1 MTDQLLLPGAPNVY
15 VLDAN
20 VFMTAHHDYYAPDL
34 CPGFWKC
41 LEHYSQEGRLLSIDR
56 VRSEILSPDKLV
68 EWVKQAPSKLF
79 RSSAQ
84 REVVD
89 AFSEM
94 QMWVQGN
101 EQFLPPAKDEFA
113 QVADGWL
120 AAYAKVHRA
129 TVVTQEVFDPN
140 VRKRVPLPNVC
151 KQFNVNYR
159 DTFETLR
166 DLGVRFAWS
175 RS

>member
-1 MTDQLLLPGAPNVY
+1 MTAQLLFPNAPDVY

-34 CPGFWKC
+34 CPGFWEC
-41 LEHYSQEGRLLSIDR
+41 LEHYSHEGRLSSIDR
-56 VRSEILSPDKLV
+56 VRDEILSPDKLAD
-68 EWVKQAPSKLF
+68 WVKQAPNNLF

-84 REVVD
+84 REVVN

-94 QMWVQGN
+94 QSWVWGN
-101 EQFLPPAKDEFA
+101 AQFLTSAKDEFA
-113 QVADGWL
+113 RVADGWL

-129 TVVTQEVFDPN
+129 IVVTEEVFDPN

-151 KQFNVNYR
+151 RKFDVAYR
-159 DTFETLR
+159 DTFAMLR
-166 DLGVRFAWS
+166 ALGVRFDWS
-175 RS
+175 HS